1 MTTATDLLSIED
13 ALDAVRLRQSNTVHV
28 SRLEGYVTAISN
40 AVDELVG
47 PVVAR
52 TVTGE
57 RQPGGCSAVWLRRTP
72 VLSVSSV
79 KVWSAGVSTTL
90 TAESLASAGDYLAE
104 LDPDDPTRL
113 SGVLLRR
120 SSWSSI
126 LWECGTVEVTY
137 SAGRYAN
144 TAAVVGSRFHTAA
157 ALALKNVWQGE
168 VDSTAVLNEYD
179 QPVSAFPALILPRVV
194 RDLLADQI
202 QYRGLA

>member
-13 ALDAVRLRQSNTVHV
+13 ALDAVRLSQSNTVHV
-28 SRLEGYVTAISN
+28 DRLEGYVTAISN

-72 VLSVSSV
+72 VLSVSTV
-79 KVWSAGVSTTL
+79 KVWSGGVSTTL
-90 TAESLASAGDYLAE
+90 TAETLSAAGDYLAE
-104 LDPDDPTRL
+104 QDPDDPTRL

-120 SSWSSI
+120 SSWSSM

-144 TAAVVGSRFHTAA
+144 TAAVAGTRFHTAA
-157 ALALKNVWQGE
+157 VQALKNMWQGD

-179 QPVSAFPALILPRVV
+179 QPVSAFPASALPRGV

>member
-13 ALDAVRLRQSNTVHV
+13 ALDAVRLSQSNTVHV

-57 RQPGGCSAVWLRRTP
+57 RHPGGCSAVWLRRTP

-79 KVWSAGVSTTL
+79 KVWSGGVSTTL
-90 TAESLASAGDYLAE
+90 TAESLSSAGGYLAE

-137 SAGRYAN
+137 GAGRYAN
-144 TAAVVGSRFHTAA
+144 TAAVVGTRFHTAA
-157 ALALKNVWQGE
+157 VLALKNMWQGM
-168 VDSTAVLNEYD
+168 VDSVAVVNEYEG
-179 QPVSAFPALILPRVV
+179 PSTAFPSVVLPKAS
-194 RDLLADQI
+194 RDLLWDQI
-202 QYRGLA
+202 QYRGLG